1 MINFLK
7 KHFVNKSAVI
17 SLVLITSLLSGC
29 GFQLRGEYL
38 LAPELKTL
46 YISSQDIHG
55 ELTRTVKQHLMIN
68 QVKVLDSREQDKP
81 ELRILK
87 DELNRRTLSVFSNG
101 QVAEYELIY
110 TVKYQ
115 LLFAGQAPRDFSFDL
130 YRDYQDDPDLAL
142 AKSRELSL
150 MLKEMRRSA
159 ADRILRDMASIQQ

>member
-1 MINFLK
+1 MINLLK
-7 KHFVNKSAVI
+7 KHLLSKSAVI
-17 SLVLITSLLSGC
+17 GLVLITSLLSGC
-29 GFQLRGEYL
+29 GFKLRGDYL

-55 ELTRTVKQHLMIN
+55 ELTRTVKQHLIIN
-68 QVKVLDSREQDKP
+68 QVEVLESPQQDKP
-81 ELRILK
+81 VLRILK
-87 DELNRRTLSVFSNG
+87 DELNRRTLSVFANG

-115 LLFAGQAPRDFSFDL
+115 LVFAGQAPRDYSFDL

-159 ADRILRDMASIQQ
+159 ADRILRDMAAITR